1 MSGRRC
7 IRVINFWFFPIY
19 FLPGKRSHAVRLYAS
34 PLQIQQR
41 TTNKRIPT
49 HEQRTT
55 TNNEQPTTNNQ
66 PMYIV
71 VSYDISDDKRRTKI
85 HKTLSSYGQW
95 MQYSLF
101 ECSLSETEYAKL
113 RARLSKLI
121 KSEEDSI
128 RFYFLCGCC
137 QGKIER
143 IGGEQPMD
151 TTVFFA

>member
-1 MSGRRC
+1 
-7 IRVINFWFFPIY
+7 
-19 FLPGKRSHAVRLYAS
+19 
-34 PLQIQQR
+34 
-41 TTNKRIPT
+41 
-49 HEQRTT
+49 
-55 TNNEQPTTNNQ
+55 
-66 PMYIV
+66 MYIV

-85 HKTLSSYGQW
+85 HKILSSYGQW

-113 RARLSKLI
+113 RARLSKVI

-128 RFYFLCGCC
+128 RFYFLCACC